1 MTAARIVLWRHGR
14 TEWNRTNRFQ
24 GQADISLDLTGVQQ
38 AQAAA
43 PYLARMEPTVI
54 WSSDLARA
62 THTAQELAVLTGLD
76 VTLDQRLREIHVG
89 SWEGLTGDQVREVDP
104 ELSTQLWA
112 GEDVRRSTTGETV
125 AEVGHRAAAA
135 LAELAAS
142 AEDGSTVVAVT
153 HGVAARAGICQL
165 LGYPYAMWHL
175 LGSVD
180 NCCWS
185 VIEWHRGG
193 DFWRIASYN
202 NGATAELDSIS

>member
-14 TEWNRTNRFQ
+14 TEWNRTSRFQ
-24 GQADISLDLTGVQQ
+24 GQADISLDLTGVRQ

-43 PYLARMEPTVI
+43 PFLASMEPTTI

-76 VTLDQRLREIHVG
+76 VTLEKRLREIHVG
-89 SWEGLTGDQVREVDP
+89 SWEGLTGEQVREVDP
-104 ELSTQLWA
+104 DLSTQLWA
-112 GEDVRRSTTGETV
+112 GEDVRRSATGETV
-125 AEVGHRAAAA
+125 AEVGRRAAQA
-135 LAELAAS
+135 LADLAAS

-165 LGYPYAMWHL
+165 LGYPHGMWHL

-185 VIEWHRGG
+185 VVEWHRGG
-193 DFWRIASYN
+193 SFWRIASYN
-202 NGATAELDSIS
+202 IGATAELDSIS